1 MSKSA
6 RESRPARTAK
16 RPVPS
21 ETPAL
26 GQSLA
31 LAPAYLTNPQIA
43 HLQGVIGNQAVMR
56 LLQAQSVQRQ
66 DAVAEQTPLQILK
79 DELDDFFVDEA
90 LVVRQIKLLSG
101 ADLQTFFA
109 SETYRKQA
117 NGALR
122 FNEMRAAVEGHTEVA
137 LVRRMEWLRGSA
149 WMDRAIGYDDLG
161 PMIRGAKAGEG
172 MAFDTPEWR
181 AFFMTVCTNKT
192 IFDAVRD
199 LGLAPKTQIEWILD
213 EGNSGYLGPTIDSAK
228 VYELLKDNPA
238 LSDEQ
243 KENLRLFALNN
254 TEQADRN
261 EIRLIMDAKPNARA
275 ENQVDSTF
283 GDAAAERDEDAQELM
298 ERWAK
303 GGSVTELSGVE
314 RAMFA
319 HQLYLLV
326 FRDPSLVRQVLEK
339 ISFEI
344 GILGRLIGKFR
355 SEEEII
361 MAAADSAGRDLLLQ
375 MVQHMPGNVGG
386 TFKPGAWGTTAIMQK
401 IMQVLTKLDNAER
414 LESGA
419 SSEVEIIT
427 FLYGHDALDKTGTAL
442 GGYRGHTAIVVNGM
456 VYSYEDGWRAGMSKA
471 QYLQANAWRD
481 AVGHIITIPEEDIEP
496 LQNNLNAAVGTGIYI
511 AENDICTGKTTKML
525 ENHLPHVESPQ
536 LLASYLETSEIVTGR
551 KYYAKV
557 PGATP

>member
-1 MSKSA
+1 MSKA
-6 RESRPARTAK
+6 HRESRPARTAK
-16 RPVPS
+16 HPVPS
-21 ETPAL
+21 QTPAH

-31 LAPAYLTNPQIA
+31 LAPAYLTNPQIV

-56 LLQAQSVQRQ
+56 MLQAQSVQRQ
-66 DAVAEQTPLQILK
+66 DAVAEQTPLQILI
-79 DELDDFFVDEA
+79 DELDDFLVDEA

-101 ADLQTFFA
+101 PDLQTFFA

-117 NGALR
+117 NGALT
-122 FNEMRAAVEGHTEVA
+122 FAEMREAVEGHTEVA

-149 WMDRAIGYDDLG
+149 RMDRAISYDELA

-181 AFFMTVCTNKT
+181 AFFMTVCDNET

-199 LGLAPKTQIEWILD
+199 LKLDPQTQIEWILD

-228 VYELLKDNPA
+228 VYELLKDNPN
-238 LSDEQ
+238 LTEEQ
-243 KENLRLFALNN
+243 KENLRLFSLNN
-254 TEQADRN
+254 LEDADRE
-261 EIRLIMDAKPNARA
+261 EIRRIMDSKHNAR
-275 ENQVDSTF
+275 EDNQVDPTF
-283 GDAAAERDEDAQELM
+283 DDAAAERDEDAQELM
-298 ERWAK
+298 ERWAED
-303 GGSVTELSGVE
+303 GDVSDLSGVE
-314 RAMFA
+314 RSMFV
-319 HQLYLLV
+319 HQLYLLA

-339 ISFEI
+339 IGYDME
-344 GILGRLIGKFR
+344 ILGRLFDR
-355 SEEEII
+355 FTSEDEII
-361 MAAADSAGRDLLLQ
+361 MVAADDAGRDLLQQ
-375 MVQHMPGNVGG
+375 MVQHG
-386 TFKPGAWGTTAIMQK
+386 PGAAGGVFDPDSWGTTEVMQK
-401 IMQVLTKLDNAER
+401 IMAVVTQVDNAER

-419 SSEVEIIT
+419 SSEVEVIT
-427 FLYGHDALDKTGTAL
+427 FLYGHDALDKTGTVL

-481 AVGHIITIPEEDIEP
+481 AVGHIIAIPEEDIEP
-496 LQNNLNAAVGTGIYI
+496 LQNNLNVAVGTGIYI

-525 ENHLPHVESPQ
+525 EKYLPHVESPQ

>member
-1 MSKSA
+1 MSKA
-6 RESRPARTAK
+6 RRETKPAASAK
-16 RPVPS
+16 RPVPNVS
-21 ETPAL
+21 PAL

-31 LAPAYLTNPQIA
+31 LAPAYLTNPQIV

-66 DAVAEQTPLQILK
+66 DAVAEQTPLQILI

-90 LVVRQIKLLSG
+90 LVVQQIKLLSG

-109 SETYRKQA
+109 SDTYKKQA
-117 NGALR
+117 NGALT
-122 FNEMRAAVEGHTEVA
+122 FAEMREAVEGHAEVT

-149 WMDRAIGYDDLG
+149 KIERAISYDELA
-161 PMIRGAKAGEG
+161 PMIRGARAGEG

-181 AFFMTVCTNKT
+181 AFFMKVCTNKT

-213 EGNSGYLGPTIDSAK
+213 EGNSGYLGPTIDSAD

-238 LSDEQ
+238 LTDEQ

-254 TEQADRN
+254 TEDADRE
-261 EIRLIMDAKPNARA
+261 EIRRIMDSKPNARE
-275 ENQVDSTF
+275 ENQVDTTF
-283 GDAAAERDEDAQELM
+283 DDAAAERDEDAQELM
-298 ERWAK
+298 ERWVK
-303 GGSVTELSGVE
+303 DGDVTKLSGVE
-314 RAMFA
+314 WAMFI
-319 HQLYLLV
+319 HQLYLEV
-326 FRDPSLVRQVLEK
+326 FKDPSLVRQVLEK
-339 ISFEI
+339 ISFNI
-344 GILGRLIGKFR
+344 SVLGSLIGKFR
-355 SEEEII
+355 SEEEIT

-386 TFKPGAWGTTAIMQK
+386 TFKPGAWGTTEIMQK

-427 FLYGHDALDKTGTAL
+427 FLYGHDALDEVGTVL

-481 AVGHIITIPEEDIEP
+481 AVGHIIAIPEEDIEP

-525 ENHLPHVESPQ
+525 EEHLPHVESPQ